1 MSTKGEEG
9 KQGKSE
15 TSANTGKEASETSDN
30 VIIRNRAHEEN
41 LSVKLADILNQRESG
56 NSPQLPERPMPKRRY
71 FPFLTVLS
79 DSKHSE
85 DGSIKSGAQNVSD
98 KEYITKFMNAQK
110 PRDSSLDVENSSCES
125 LSIPCDQL
133 VFVNL
138 DELGC
143 QEPLPGRQAEGKM
156 QDGNRARHSLPSDAG
171 YFTEQDR
178 QQKSLHK
185 DKYVDS
191 IWHWLLHPEQRNIK
205 RCRPCEN
212 RFDASEGN
220 ARCENHQSYL
230 QAVENRK
237 LQAIEEG
244 IVPLHI
250 SEDHPV
256 RAEMVDEEFNNVELR
271 PKKRLDSFCTGYL
284 KETERQLEIIE
295 QGQLANLHLDPADE
309 DPALAAVLPRPSFYA
324 ADGSENEQA
333 AFHRGEPGRRSAGG
347 VIETSGNS
355 RSRPRARSGNA
366 GSLSPDV
373 TTPRRLGFG
382 RTPVRRHSKSPTSS
396 PPSGR
401 VAFSYDRARTED
413 KDKVS
418 HEVCIAD

>member
-15 TSANTGKEASETSDN
+15 TSANAGKEASETSDN
-30 VIIRNRAHEEN
+30 VIIRNTAHEEN
-41 LSVKLADILNQRESG
+41 ESVKLADILNRRESG
-56 NSPQLPERPMPKRRY
+56 NSPQLPERPMPRRKY
-71 FPFLTVLS
+71 FLFSPVLS
-79 DSKHSE
+79 GSKRSE

-98 KEYITKFMNAQK
+98 KEYITKCMNSQK
-110 PRDSSLDVENSSCES
+110 PRDSSLDVENSTWES
-125 LSIPCDQL
+125 DTVPCDQL

-138 DELGC
+138 DEFGS
-143 QEPLPGRQAEGKM
+143 QEPLPGRQAEGKT
-156 QDGNRARHSLPSDAG
+156 QDGNRARHSVPSDAG

-191 IWHWLLHPEQRNIK
+191 SIWHRLLHPEQRNVK

-212 RFDASEGN
+212 RFDASKGN
-220 ARCENHQSYL
+220 ARCENHQNCL
-230 QAVENRK
+230 QAAENRK
-237 LQAIEEG
+237 LLAIEEG
-244 IVPLHI
+244 IVPLRI

-271 PKKRLDSFCTGYL
+271 PKKRLDSFCTGCL

-309 DPALAAVLPRPSFYA
+309 DPALAAVIPRPNFYDV
-324 ADGSENEQA
+324 DGSENERA

-355 RSRPRARSGNA
+355 RSRPHARTGNA

-373 TTPRRLGFG
+373 TTPSLLGFG
-382 RTPVRRHSKSPTSS
+382 RTSVTRKFKSP
-396 PPSGR
+396 
-401 VAFSYDRARTED
+401 TED
-413 KDKVS
+413 KDEVS
-418 HEVCIAD
+418 HKVCIAD